1 MRAFTAVA
9 LFAAGLL
16 AGFVVHVAPPLRLA
30 HATARTGASANARS
44 PDSASIERR
53 LARVEDHIAIER
65 LLMEYGRTLDTG
77 DFTAFSRLFATNG
90 EWSGNIG
97 TFKGPAAIQ
106 AAMDKAFHP
115 RVGAPPV
122 PTFYHVL
129 TNAIIDIHGDRATA
143 LSKWTF
149 IGFVH
154 GRPQVGAIGYYDDT
168 LVRENGSWRF
178 LHRKALAMRPV
189 GTSGKAIPSLR

>member
-1 MRAFTAVA
+1 MRASTAVA
-9 LFAAGLL
+9 LVVAGLL
-16 AGFVVHVAPPLRLA
+16 AGSVLHGIPPFSLA
-30 HATARTGASANARS
+30 HATAPTGESANAQN
-44 PDSASIERR
+44 PDPASIERR

-77 DFTAFSRLFATNG
+77 DFAAFSRLFATNG

-106 AAMDKAFHP
+106 AAMDKAYKP

-129 TNAIIDIHGDRATA
+129 TNAIIDIHGDRATS

-149 IGFVH
+149 IGFDH
-154 GRPQVGAIGYYDDT
+154 GRPHVGAIGYYDDT
-168 LVRENGSWRF
+168 IIRENGSWRF
-178 LHRKALAMRPV
+178 LQRKALVMRPL
-189 GTSGKAIPSLR
+189 GTSGKAVPSLR